1 MNRFAL
7 ILLLP
12 ILGVFQLQSPD
23 LSAEVSTKALLSN
36 HSEDNLKQI
45 KLIIA
50 EALGMHNVRLS
61 QSTFKHSSLLI
72 IERQPVKSAN
82 KPQLLSKTELPH
94 HFTLLKN
101 SKGCVIEHK
110 QSNKQWYIQTTHCV
124 EQAK

>member
-12 ILGVFQLQSPD
+12 ILGGCQLQSPD
-23 LSAEVSTKALLSN
+23 LSTEVSTKALLSN
-36 HSEDNLKQI
+36 HSEDNLKHI

-72 IERQPVKSAN
+72 IERQPVKFAN
-82 KPQLLSKTELPH
+82 KPQLLSETELPH

-110 QSNKQWYIQTTHCV
+110 QSNKQWYLQTTHCV